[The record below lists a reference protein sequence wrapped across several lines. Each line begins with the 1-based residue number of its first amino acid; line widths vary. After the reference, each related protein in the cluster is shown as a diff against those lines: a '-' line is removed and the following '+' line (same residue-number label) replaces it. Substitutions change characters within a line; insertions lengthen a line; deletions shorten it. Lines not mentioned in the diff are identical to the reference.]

1 MSAPPLDPTDLRA
14 MDELD
19 RYWERHML
27 PLIARLEQ
35 KYPHLFADDFVV
47 ANDSQALPT
56 PIVTDDATSKE
67 VA

>member
-1 MSAPPLDPTDLRA
+1 MTTPPTDPTGLRE

-47 ANDSQALPT
+47 ANDTQALPT
-56 PIVTDDATSKE
+56 PLATGNPTRKE
-67 VA
+67 IA

>member
-1 MSAPPLDPTDLRA
+1 MSTPPTDPSGLRA

-47 ANDSQALPT
+47 ANDPDPSPVPL
-56 PIVTDDATSKE
+56 TDADAQRK
-67 VA
+67 AAA